1 MLKVQNLTISFKSQ
15 DAYTTV
21 VNDCSFTIHPNE
33 IVGIVGESGRWKI
46 SYVISAHG
54 LLPLDK
60 ASISGSIMMGK
71 PHFTPY
77 LKSSGNNGGVTESA

>member
-33 IVGIVGESGRWKI
+33 IVGIVGESGSGK
-46 SYVISAHG
+46 SVTSLALMG

-60 ASISGSIMMGK
+60 ASISGSHHDGK
-71 PHFTPY
+71 CPTSHPI
-77 LKSSGNNGGVTESA
+77 